1 MPDAMERRPDSTRDR
16 GTRKVRGTARSEDAD
31 VPGAADADAL
41 RLAILH
47 RAAVARRADQA
58 ALAAAVRDLR
68 SHGRLNHVR

>member
-16 GTRKVRGTARSEDAD
+16 GTRRVRVAARPQDAA
-31 VPGAADADAL
+31 GAGIADADA
-41 RLAILH
+41 RGSANLH

-68 SHGRLNHVR
+68 SHGRLNHR

>member
-16 GTRKVRGTARSEDAD
+16 GTRRVRVAARPQDAD
-31 VPGAADADAL
+31 VAGIADTDAG
-41 RLAILH
+41 RSAILH

-68 SHGRLNHVR
+68 SHGRLNHR